1 MYMVKSMMKFMI
13 GLLVAFLIC
22 GNGLLPMQA
31 LAGMDEEKAH
41 LFVDASWLKTNL
53 TKVTVIDARP
63 EKAYNKGHIY
73 GAVSAPWPTFVDMQ
87 GKPGDPGWGVLLP
100 KDQLSAKFGALGID
114 GKKPLVVYAQPPGW
128 GEDGRVA
135 WTAMMAGIREVKIL
149 DGGYEAWEK
158 ADGETSTKTT
168 KVATLHMV
176 IPALDEGLTATTDWI
191 YSQRDRIKIVDSRSE
206 KEFDGAKSHGEARG
220 GHLPGAHLIA
230 FETMFNKDHMVKS
243 PKELKQM
250 FSSAGLKPGDEIVNY
265 CTAGIRSAYMAI
277 VMRMV
282 GFDKAR
288 NYDASF
294 YEWAAMKELPM
305 E

>member
-1 MYMVKSMMKFMI
+1 
-13 GLLVAFLIC
+13 
-22 GNGLLPMQA
+22 
-31 LAGMDEEKAH
+31 
-41 LFVDASWLKTNL
+41 
-53 TKVTVIDARP
+53 
-63 EKAYNKGHIY
+63 
-73 GAVSAPWPTFVDMQ
+73 
-87 GKPGDPGWGVLLP
+87 
-100 KDQLSAKFGALGID
+100 
-114 GKKPLVVYAQPPGW
+114 
-128 GEDGRVA
+128 
-135 WTAMMAGIREVKIL
+135 
-149 DGGYEAWEK
+149 
-158 ADGETSTKTT
+158 
-168 KVATLHMV
+168 MV

-191 YSQRDRIKIVDSRSE
+191 YSRRDRIKIVDSRSE
-206 KEFDGAKSHGEARG
+206 KEFDGAKLHGEARG

-250 FSSAGLKPGDEIVNY
+250 FNSAGLNPEDEIVNY
-265 CTAGIRSAYMAI
+265 CTAGIRSAYMAL

>member
-1 MYMVKSMMKFMI
+1 MVMVKSMMKLVI

-22 GNGLLPMQA
+22 GNGLLSMQA
-31 LAGMDEEKAH
+31 LAGTDKEKAR
-41 LFVDASWLKTNL
+41 LFVDASWLKANL
-53 TKVTVIDARP
+53 AKVTVIDARP

-87 GKPGDPGWGVLLP
+87 GKPGDPGWGILLP
-100 KDQLSAKFGALGID
+100 KDQLSTKFGALGID

-135 WTAMMAGIREVKIL
+135 WTAMMAGIRGVKIL
-149 DGGYEAWEK
+149 DGGYEAWK
-158 ADGETSTKTT
+158 NADGETS
-168 KVATLHMV
+168 AEIPPIANLSMV
-176 IPALDEGLTATTDWI
+176 IPALDEGITATTDWI
-191 YSQRDRIKIVDSRSE
+191 YSRLGRIKIVDSRSE

-230 FETMFNKDHMVKS
+230 FETMFNKDNTIKS
-243 PKELKQM
+243 DDELKQM
-250 FSSAGLKPGDEIVNY
+250 FNSAGLKPEDEIITY
-265 CTAGIRSAYMAI
+265 CTAGIRSAHMAL

-282 GFDKAR
+282 GFHKAR

-294 YEWAAMKELPM
+294 YEWAAMKELPL